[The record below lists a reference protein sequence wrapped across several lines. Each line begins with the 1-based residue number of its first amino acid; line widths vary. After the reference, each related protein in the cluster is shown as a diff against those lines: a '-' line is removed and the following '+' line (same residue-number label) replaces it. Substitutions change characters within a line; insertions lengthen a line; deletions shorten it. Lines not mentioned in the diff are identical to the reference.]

1 MSSQY
6 LRTYFAERNLT
17 NRLIHIT
24 IESNDHHD
32 GDIHMIDS
40 DEVIRMIVDVAPAN
54 EQEQIATMIRKI
66 EWSNPSAIHG
76 FIDHL
81 AECFCKTYWN
91 LEHLIWYS
99 DLILNKHW

>member
-6 LRTYFAERNLT
+6 LRRYFEERNLPE
-17 NRLIHIT
+17 RIIT
-24 IESNDHHD
+24 VNDRSA
-32 GDIHMIDS
+32 IHMIES
-40 DEVIRMIVDVAPAN
+40 SAVIDMVLNVAPAK

-81 AECFCKTYWN
+81 ARCYV
-91 LEHLIWYS
+91 
-99 DLILNKHW
+99 DLNFS